1 MNTTASED
9 TRSAQRINRASL
21 TPDPFLLRTGLHRVD
36 ASQLAEA
43 PVHVHHGAVEQR
55 TQCRPGVCEGLHTCA
70 DHACQGHPDNEVAED
85 ERDAT
90 LTRWVLAI
98 YGAILVAGWAAV
110 FHADAI
116 YAWLLP

>member
-1 MNTTASED
+1 MNTASEG
-9 TRSAQRINRASL
+9 TRSAQHINRASL

-55 TQCRPGVCEGLHTCA
+55 PCAPGCCQGLPTCS
-70 DHACQGHPDNEVAED
+70 HLQCQGHPANEVTED

-98 YGAILVAGWAAV
+98 YGAILAAGWAAV

-116 YAWLLP
+116 YAWVAP